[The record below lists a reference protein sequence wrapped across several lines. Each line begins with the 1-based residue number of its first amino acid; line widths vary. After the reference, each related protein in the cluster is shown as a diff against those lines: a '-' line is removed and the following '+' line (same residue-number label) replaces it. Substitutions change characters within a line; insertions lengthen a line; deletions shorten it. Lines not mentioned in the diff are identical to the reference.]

1 MRVMIGR
8 TMRAGVAAAAL
19 WAGASAQAAP
29 VAADGFETYSPG
41 TLSGANGGSGFSA
54 GWSINGGLS
63 AGQTVVDT
71 STVGGALSYSVTNSS
86 AATVGTINGAT
97 RAVQFSSSSSNGST
111 LVATRGFSS
120 AQTGDEV
127 WARALVRWQTG
138 TVDGSDFITLYYGTT
153 NTAPNFG
160 ITGNNL
166 TDFHLREGGTAFGAT
181 GPDIV
186 SGDVGSTTF
195 LLVTRLFKSVSGGPN
210 YDRFTL
216 WVNPVLDGSNQLPA
230 PALVGNLANAFSSVG
245 GLGIRLNNIDSS
257 QSETVLFDEVA
268 FGTTAGDVVP
278 GATGVPEPGSIALL
292 AVTAGAALLRR
303 RRV

>member
-1 MRVMIGR
+1 MMLKRW
-8 TMRAGVAAAAL
+8 MRAGIGAL
-19 WAGASAQAAP
+19 MLAGGASVHAAP
-29 VAADGFETYSPG
+29 VAADGFETYAPG
-41 TLSGANGGSGFSA
+41 TLSGANGGSGFAA
-54 GWSINGGLS
+54 GWSVNGGLS
-63 AGQTVVDT
+63 AGQSVVDT

-86 AATVGTINGAT
+86 AATVGTIDGAT

-138 TVDGSDFITLYYGTT
+138 AVDGSDFITLYYGTT

-181 GPDIV
+181 GPDIAP
-186 SGDVGSTTF
+186 GNVGSTTY

-216 WVNPVLDGSNQLPA
+216 WVNPVLDGFNQLPA
-230 PALVGNLANAFSSVG
+230 PAVVGNLSNAFSSVG
-245 GLGIRLNNIDSS
+245 GLGIRLNNIDSA

-292 AVTAGAALLRR
+292 AVGAGAALLRC